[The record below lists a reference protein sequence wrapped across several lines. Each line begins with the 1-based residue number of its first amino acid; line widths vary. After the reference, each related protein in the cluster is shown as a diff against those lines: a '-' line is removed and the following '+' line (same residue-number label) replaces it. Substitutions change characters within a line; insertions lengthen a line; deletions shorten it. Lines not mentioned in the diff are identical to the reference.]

1 MSDSSPAETMKRA
14 AALIRERA
22 RELPPL
28 PWRAEGRDVLATQD
42 YNPGGAGW
50 DPDWDQAFNVAVCPR
65 QDEAEYVASMHPLI
79 GAALAGLLDKVA
91 WAVTINPDLIARV
104 GYGEVL
110 ALARAYLGEADPS

>member
-1 MSDSSPAETMKRA
+1 MSGSTPAETMKRA
-14 AALIRERA
+14 SALIRERA

-79 GAALAGLLDKVA
+79 GAALADLLG
-91 WAVTINPDLIARV
+91 TIAEMVDLDPDLMGRVGCEEVLTIAR
-104 GYGEVL
+104 L
-110 ALARAYLGEADPS
+110 YLGEADPS